1 MAKASEPDDEP
12 VYAVEGLRYSDV
24 GMRLRDL
31 SEQLARVAD
40 LIEDKKLHREGRE
53 AYEHGHEGAIAEYEA
68 EVSKRFRQ
76 TLSGLG
82 AYRRQYNFW
91 ERVIVEYALN
101 EMNYTQRDAAQLLG
115 VGLSTVNRWAQ
126 NPLRLE
132 DYR

>member
-1 MAKASEPDDEP
+1 MAKSSEPEDGP
-12 VYAVEGLRYSDV
+12 VYAVEGLRYGDV
-24 GMRLRDL
+24 GARLRDL

-40 LIEDKKLHREGRE
+40 LIEDEKLDRLGRE
-53 AYEHGHEGAIAEYEA
+53 AYEHGHAGAIAEYDA
-68 EVSKRFRQ
+68 EIAKRFRQ

-82 AYRRQYNFW
+82 VYRRQYNFW

-101 EMNYTQRDAAQLLG
+101 EMNYTQRDTAQLLG

-126 NPLRLE
+126 NPLPLE